1 MALFALCL
9 FVGQAIGVPIA
20 APIVDRWGAPPVF
33 WAAAIVL
40 PLLAFWFV
48 AA

>member
-1 MALFALCL
+1 MSSS
-9 FVGQAIGVPIA
+9 A

-40 PLLAFWFV
+40 PVLALWF
-48 AA
+48 AATPRRRHLQRTL